1 MQLPLV
7 CNIFKFGVFW
17 TRVHRSHKPFSM
29 HYLRIVPFPQTLK
42 GSIGDMVVNTV
53 DIKDVVDKVVT
64 SPAPSVD
71 SPALLS

>member
-7 CNIFKFGVFW
+7 CNIFKFRVFW

-29 HYLRIVPFPQTLK
+29 QYLRIVPFPQTLK